1 MFYILLALAALTST
15 ISLHEVVTAYLHEEF
30 NMSRAKAARL
40 VTGGCI
46 VLGTLCSLSLG
57 IGSDYTLFGMT
68 LFDFF
73 DFITAKLMMPLGG
86 FFISLFTGWYLD
98 KKIVREE
105 LTNRGTLRLRIYGLI
120 VFLLKFVAP
129 IGIAFI
135 FINELH
141 LI

>member
-1 MFYILLALAALTST
+1 
-15 ISLHEVVTAYLHEEF
+15 
-30 NMSRAKAARL
+30 
-40 VTGGCI
+40 
-46 VLGTLCSLSLG
+46 
-57 IGSDYTLFGMT
+57 MT

-98 KKIVREE
+98 KQIVHEE
-105 LTNRGTLRLRIYGLI
+105 LTNRGTLRLQIYGLI

-141 LI
+141 LL